1 MRDADEVAAVV
12 GGIDRGLAGFEDI
25 RAEFGQLGKVFLAR
39 NINMPLFQ

>member
-1 MRDADEVAAVV
+1 MKSLPLSAA
-12 GGIDRGLAGFEDI
+12 LTAAWAGFEDI